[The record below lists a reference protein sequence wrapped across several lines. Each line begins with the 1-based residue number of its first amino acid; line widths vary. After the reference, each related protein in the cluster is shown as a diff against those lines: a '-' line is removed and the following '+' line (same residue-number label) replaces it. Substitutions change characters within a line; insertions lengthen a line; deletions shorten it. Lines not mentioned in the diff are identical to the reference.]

1 MFMIFRLAI
10 LMFFMTIVWG
20 APDLKALTYQP
31 SPRVYKGMDTLPK
44 KPDSTQLQ
52 SALPQDIVFLLDI
65 SNSMAQ
71 DKKMELLKRSMQSLL
86 ENLRPVDRVSLITFG
101 NAVTLIYRTSSLTT
115 PDSLM
120 RIIEKIRSTA
130 TATNVNGAIDMA
142 YDQFSETPRG
152 KTRQEVFLVTDGE
165 FKLVKRVI
173 KAVQDQTWI
182 RMTAVVVGKGE
193 SAEKAVIYVRDTLG
207 LDVVT
212 LVNEDKDAN
221 NLFDHIRELN
231 TAIN

>member
-1 MFMIFRLAI
+1 
-10 LMFFMTIVWG
+10 
-20 APDLKALTYQP
+20 
-31 SPRVYKGMDTLPK
+31 
-44 KPDSTQLQ
+44 
-52 SALPQDIVFLLDI
+52 
-65 SNSMAQ
+65 
-71 DKKMELLKRSMQSLL
+71 
-86 ENLRPVDRVSLITFG
+86 
-101 NAVTLIYRTSSLTT
+101 
-115 PDSLM
+115 M

-142 YDQFSETPRG
+142 YDQLSETPRG

-173 KAVQDQTWI
+173 KAVQDQTWV

-221 NLFDHIRELN
+221 NLLDHIRELN
-231 TAIN
+231 TAIK